1 MSDFDIIDLSASE
14 KNLKGEKLKS
24 IQKIEHF
31 QKYFDELAKHIF
43 GHVAIVIGDS
53 SSKQIKYYLEEIEF
67 YYNNSIIEEEEI
79 TYTSKNEI
87 KKGKK
92 NFFSCTYKRK
102 RDAEQ
107 LFWHYSGVD
116 ICFQSDENCYG
127 GILIR
132 SLIKEYK
139 DQNGN
144 PVRELIAGPLRC
156 ANDIINQCIENKIN
170 TIPRVAEVVRYDNEY
185 LKKLRSTIRQGIET
199 SEKYSDIISNIEK
212 DSKRYVKSK
221 DFLFP
226 FFNYY
231 IERGDDWKT
240 IVDDKKIPYS
250 ANPEKREV
258 IRMV

>member
-1 MSDFDIIDLSASE
+1 M
-14 KNLKGEKLKS
+14 
-24 IQKIEHF
+24 
-31 QKYFDELAKHIF
+31 
-43 GHVAIVIGDS
+43 
-53 SSKQIKYYLEEIEF
+53 
-67 YYNNSIIEEEEI
+67 
-79 TYTSKNEI
+79 
-87 KKGKK
+87 
-92 NFFSCTYKRK
+92 
-102 RDAEQ
+102 
-107 LFWHYSGVD
+107 
-116 ICFQSDENCYG
+116 
-127 GILIR
+127 
-132 SLIKEYK
+132 
-139 DQNGN
+139 
-144 PVRELIAGPLRC
+144 RC

-221 DFLFP
+221 DFPFP